1 MTDLVV
7 ATPAALPAVERWT
20 PPPPDRDPRHVYLAG
35 LAPSSKRV
43 VARRLAQVARMFTLT
58 DEHFPLSA
66 LRYTHVVSIRQ
77 RLVTQDLAPNTINL
91 TLAALRGVAREAW
104 NLEYLSAEE
113 YQRIK
118 SVKGVSGT
126 RLPAGRSFSS
136 GELHALLGVCAD
148 DPRPGG
154 VRDAAI
160 LAILYSAGL
169 RRDELASLDVADWV
183 PDEVMLKVRH
193 GKGNKQRQVYLSEGA
208 IAALDDWLAVRGER
222 PGRLFLPINR
232 GRRIYGVKLSASAV
246 RDIVV
251 KRAAQ
256 AQVADLSP
264 HDFRRTVAGDLL
276 DNDVDI
282 VTVQKLLGHAS
293 VQTTASYDRRGERA
307 KKKAVGTLHVP
318 YRRRKQ

>member
-1 MTDLVV
+1 M
-7 ATPAALPAVERWT
+7 
-20 PPPPDRDPRHVYLAG
+20 Y
-35 LAPSSKRV
+35 
-43 VARRLAQVARMFTLT
+43 
-58 DEHFPLSA
+58 
-66 LRYTHVVSIRQ
+66 
-77 RLVTQDLAPNTINL
+77 
-91 TLAALRGVAREAW
+91 
-104 NLEYLSAEE
+104 
-113 YQRIK
+113 
-118 SVKGVSGT
+118 SV
-126 RLPAGRSFSS
+126 
-136 GELHALLGVCAD
+136 
-148 DPRPGG
+148 
-154 VRDAAI
+154 
-160 LAILYSAGL
+160 GL

-208 IAALDDWLAVRGER
+208 IAALDDWLAVRGDR
-222 PGRLFLPINR
+222 PGRLFLPVNR
-232 GRRIYGVKLSASAV
+232 GRRIYGVKLNASAV

-282 VTVQKLLGHAS
+282 VTVQKLLVHAS

-318 YRRRKQ
+318 YRRRKT

>member
-1 MTDLVV
+1 MTDFVV
-7 ATPAALPAVERWT
+7 AVPTALPAVERWT
-20 PPPPDRDPRHVYLAG
+20 PPPPDRDPRRVYLAG
-35 LAPSSKRV
+35 LAASSQRV
-43 VARRLAQVARMFTLT
+43 IARRLRQVARLFDLA
-58 DEHFPLSA
+58 DDYFPWA
-66 LRYTHVVSIRQ
+66 GLRYTHIVAIRQ
-77 RLVTQDLAPNTINL
+77 RLVDQGRAPATINL

-104 NLEYLSAEE
+104 NLEYLTAEE

-136 GELHALLGVCAD
+136 GELQALLRACVH
-148 DPRPGG
+148 DPGPAG

-169 RRDELASLDVADWV
+169 RRDELATLEVTDWV
-183 PDEVMLKVRH
+183 PEEVMLKVRH

-208 IAALDDWLAVRGER
+208 IAALEDWLAVRGAR

-232 GRRIYGVKLSASAV
+232 GRRIYGNKLSASAV

-251 KRAAQ
+251 KRAKE

-276 DNDVDI
+276 DNDIDL
-282 VTVQKLLGHAS
+282 VTVQKLLGHAN
-293 VQTTASYDRRGERA
+293 VQTTAQYDRRGERA

-318 YRRRKQ
+318 YRRRTQ

>member
-1 MTDLVV
+1 
-7 ATPAALPAVERWT
+7 
-20 PPPPDRDPRHVYLAG
+20 
-35 LAPSSKRV
+35 
-43 VARRLAQVARMFTLT
+43 MFNLT
-58 DEHFPLSA
+58 DEQFPWSA
-66 LRYTHVVSIRQ
+66 LRYTHVVVIRQ
-77 RLVTQDLAPNTINL
+77 RLVAQDQAPNPINL

-104 NLEYLSAEE
+104 NLEYLTAEE

-118 SVKGVSGT
+118 SVKGVSGS

-136 GELHALLGVCAD
+136 GELSALLRVCTD

-169 RRDELASLDVADWV
+169 RRDELAGLEVADWV
-183 PDEVMLKVRH
+183 PDDNMLKVRH
-193 GKGNKQRQVYLSEGA
+193 GKGNKQRHVYLSEGA
-208 IAALDDWLAVRGER
+208 IAALDDWLALRG
-222 PGRLFLPINR
+222 PHPSRLFLSIDR
-232 GRRIYGVKLSASAV
+232 GRRIYGDKLSASAV

-251 KRAAQ
+251 KRASQ
-256 AQVADLSP
+256 AHVTDLSP

-318 YRRRKQ
+318 YRRRT